1 MIRKILIII
10 LFFCFCLGGSFPALG
25 KALTKGEALE
35 RISAVDFVKRKVGNL
50 LSWTIGYDESKV
62 SRASLVP
69 VINYVKAQPIRVPPD
84 GRTVLELTASVDDPA
99 GLQNISGVRADLSNI
114 GKLPN
119 MMLVDNGLW
128 GDKKAG
134 DGVYTLQSN
143 VSPRVVEGEKEIP
156 VAVANQNGWLA
167 LSKTSVD
174 IEKSPAILE
183 AYSEPKKVPADGL
196 TKFLLWVNI
205 ENPGGAEGIKAATAD
220 LSPVG
225 LEKTNLMHS
234 GDGFFVVEAVL
245 PTGLRRGKYKIPIE
259 VLNLMGGQAKTTL
272 ELEVR

>member
-1 MIRKILIII
+1 MTRKLLSIL
-10 LFFCFCLGGSFPALG
+10 LLFCFCLGGSSPSAG

-69 VINYVKAQPIRVPPD
+69 VINYVRAQPIRVPPD

-134 DGVYTLQSN
+134 DGIYTLQSN
-143 VSPRVVEGEKEIP
+143 VSPRITEGEKEIP
-156 VAVANQNGWLA
+156 VAAANQNGWLA

-174 IEKSPAILE
+174 IEKNPTVFIL
-183 AYSEPKKVPADGL
+183 
-196 TKFLLWVNI
+196 FN
-205 ENPGGAEGIKAATAD
+205 
-220 LSPVG
+220 
-225 LEKTNLMHS
+225 
-234 GDGFFVVEAVL
+234 
-245 PTGLRRGKYKIPIE
+245 
-259 VLNLMGGQAKTTL
+259 QQ
-272 ELEVR
+272 